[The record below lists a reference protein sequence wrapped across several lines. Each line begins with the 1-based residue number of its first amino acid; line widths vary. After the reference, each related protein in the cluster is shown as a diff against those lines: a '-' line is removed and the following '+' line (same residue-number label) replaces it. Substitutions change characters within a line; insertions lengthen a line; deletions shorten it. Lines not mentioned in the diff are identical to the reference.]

1 MARSPK
7 SDAIKEKIEA
17 ESVNPPRTGG
27 ASGGDSGS
35 RALSKQDLAGAVAEK
50 MDLSRAKAAEA
61 VETMLGAIGDALKG
75 KQEVRLTGFGTFTT
89 AERKASTGR
98 NPRTGEEIQI
108 AASTSIK
115 FKPGKALKDS
125 VAG

>member
-17 ESVNPPRTGG
+17 ESSTPPRSA
-27 ASGGDSGS
+27 ASDAASK
-35 RALSKQDLAGAVAEK
+35 ALSKQDIATTIADK
-50 MDLSRAKAAEA
+50 MDMSRAKASEA
-61 VETMLGAIGDALKG
+61 VDAMLAAIGDALKS
-75 KQEVRLTGFGTFTT
+75 KSEVRLTGFGTFTT
-89 AERKASTGR
+89 SARKATTGR
-98 NPRTGEEIQI
+98 NPRTGEEIKI
-108 AASTSIK
+108 AASTSVK

>member
-7 SDAIKEKIEA
+7 SDAIKEKIAA
-17 ESVNPPRTGG
+17 ESVSPPRATGD
-27 ASGGDSGS
+27 AGS
-35 RALSKQDLAGAVAEK
+35 RALSKQDLAGTVAEK
-50 MDLSRAKAAEA
+50 MDMSRAKAAEA
-61 VETMLGAIGDALKG
+61 VDAMLGAIGDALKE
-75 KQEVRLTGFGTFTT
+75 KHEVRLTGFGTFTT

-108 AASTSIK
+108 AASTSVK

>member
-17 ESVNPPRTGG
+17 ESVNPPRTG
-27 ASGGDSGS
+27 SDSAG
-35 RALSKQDLAGAVAEK
+35 RAVSKQDLAGAVAEK
-50 MDLSRAKAAEA
+50 LDLSRVKATEA
-61 VETMLGAIGDALKG
+61 VDAMLAAIGDALKG
-75 KQEVRLTGFGTFTT
+75 KQEVRLTGFGTFAT

-115 FKPGKALKDS
+115 FKAGKALKDS

>member
-17 ESVNPPRTGG
+17 ESVNPPR
-27 ASGGDSGS
+27 GGDAGGK
-35 RALSKQDLAGAVAEK
+35 ALSKQDLAGTVAEK
-50 MDLSRAKAAEA
+50 MDMSRAKAAEA
-61 VETMLGAIGDALKG
+61 VEAMLGAIGEALKG

>member
-17 ESVNPPRTGG
+17 ESVNPPKTGG
-27 ASGGDSGS
+27 TGESGGK
-35 RALSKQDLAGAVAEK
+35 ALSKQDLAGTVAEK
-50 MDLSRAKAAEA
+50 MDMSRAKAGEA
-61 VETMLGAIGDALKG
+61 VEAVLAAIGEALKS
-75 KQEVRLTGFGTFTT
+75 KNEVRLTGFGTFTT
-89 AERKASTGR
+89 AARKATTGR
-98 NPRTGEEIQI
+98 NPRTGEEIKI
-108 AASTSIK
+108 AASTSVK